1 MEHKHLAIGLNGR
14 RVTVKR
20 RGRNRGGEIAK
31 RVGYWTERT
40 DNTTIKEPQVVDT
53 IIEAT
58 EGTRQETTAGSPF
71 VGRCRLRPRSFTQ
84 RNVKAC

>member
-1 MEHKHLAIGLNGR
+1 MARTRHTTPSGKSEGGATVAAKSLSELA
-14 RVTVKR
+14 
-20 RGRNRGGEIAK
+20 
-31 RVGYWTERT
+31 YWTEGT

-71 VGRCRLRPRSFTQ
+71 VGRYRLRPE
-84 RNVKAC
+84 VLHKEM